1 MGFYDDEETAL
12 QYIAMAEGYDGREL
26 IEVLRHH
33 LPDGS
38 SVLELGMGPG
48 VDLGILANHFRA
60 TGSDISQ
67 YFLDRYRDVHPDADL
82 IHLDAVELE
91 TERVFDCIYSNKVLH
106 HLTTEALSKSLRRQR
121 EILTDGGLVFHS
133 FWRGNGVE
141 EHHGL
146 KFVYQ
151 NEDSL
156 RETFGAVF
164 GRVSVVTYTEME
176 EEDSLYVLAGG

>member
-26 IEVLRHH
+26 IEVLRNH

-48 VDLGILANHFRA
+48 VDLSMLEDHFRA

-67 YFLDRYRDVHPDADL
+67 FFLDRYRESHADADL
-82 IHLDAVELE
+82 VLLDAVTLE
-91 TERVFDCIYSNKVLH
+91 TERTFDCIYSNKVLH
-106 HLTTEALSKSLRRQR
+106 HLPDEQLAMSLHRQK
-121 EILTDGGLVFHS
+121 ETLTGGGMVFHS
-133 FWRGNGVE
+133 FWRGEGAE

-146 KFVYQ
+146 QFVYQ
-151 NEDSL
+151 CKDSL
-156 RETFGAVF
+156 RAIFGMTFGQADV
-164 GRVSVVTYTEME
+164 VSYTEME
-176 EEDSLYVLAGG
+176 NDDSLYVIARG

>member
-26 IEVLRHH
+26 IEVLRNH

-48 VDLGILANHFRA
+48 VDLRMLQDHFRA

-67 YFLDRYRDVHPDADL
+67 FFLDRYRELHAGADL
-82 IHLDAVELE
+82 LLLDAVKLD
-91 TERVFDCIYSNKVLH
+91 TERTFDCIYSNKVLH
-106 HLTTEALSKSLRRQR
+106 HLTVEELSASLRRQKD
-121 EILTDGGLVFHS
+121 ILTGTGMVFHS
-133 FWRGNGVE
+133 FWRGEGTE

-146 KFVYQ
+146 RFVYQ
-151 NEDSL
+151 DEESL
-156 RETFGAVF
+156 RKTFCSTF
-164 GRVSVVTYTEME
+164 SRVDVVSYTEME
-176 EEDSLYVLAGG
+176 GDDSLYVIASA